1 MVLPHWMV
9 VLAALE
15 LVCFFIFGV
24 SIATVI
30 PESEIAVEAKTAPDR
45 KLARQGA
52 RAIVAPPRVR

>member
-30 PESEIAVEAKTAPDR
+30 PESEIAVEAKTAQ
-45 KLARQGA
+45 LAN
-52 RAIVAPPRVR
+52 